1 MILVTVSLLNSIL
14 SSNYKKTNGFSFMTE
29 YQSNNLKS
37 AYTVI
42 NTHIHKCLEDMV
54 EEKILFL
61 MAETP
66 TAKAKI
72 TCCELKENT

>member
-1 MILVTVSLLNSIL
+1 MDSVSWV
-14 SSNYKKTNGFSFMTE
+14 E
-29 YQSNNLKS
+29 HQSNNLKS

-54 EEKILFL
+54 EEKFLFL

-66 TAKAKI
+66 KAKAKI
-72 TCCELKENT
+72 TAVNWKKILKT

>member
-1 MILVTVSLLNSIL
+1 MS
-14 SSNYKKTNGFSFMTE
+14 E
-29 YQSNNLKS
+29 HQSNNLKS

-54 EEKILFL
+54 EEKFLFL

-66 TAKAKI
+66 KAKAKI